1 MALVR
6 LGGIAVDAR
15 GSIGGIVFSRNASG
29 NYVRIRTTPVN
40 PRSARQDAIRAIWS
54 EVSQKWFSLLTDA
67 QRAEWAV
74 FASNVPAKNKLGQVI
89 NLSGFNQ
96 FQKSNVAA
104 ANAGLAVLPDGPAI
118 FTLPGEDTS
127 FAVAISEATQE
138 LSVTFDDARTWL
150 DEDDSAMI
158 IQMGIPKNDSIN
170 FFDGPYRHAGVILG
184 DGVTAPTSPATIAT
198 PFPVVANQKVWTR
211 GLIIKNDGRMSDW
224 FRVDSIVG
232 A

>member
-1 MALVR
+1 MALIR
-6 LGGIAVDAR
+6 LGGIAIDAR
-15 GSIGGIVFSRNASG
+15 GSVGGIVFSRNASG
-29 NYVRIRTTPVN
+29 NYVRARITPVN
-40 PRSARQDAIRAIWS
+40 PQSARQDAIRAIWA

-67 QRAEWAV
+67 QRSEWAV
-74 FASNVPAKNKLGQVI
+74 YAANVPTTNKLGQVI
-89 NLSGFNQ
+89 NLSGFNM

-104 ANAGLAVLPDGPAI
+104 ANAGLPVLDDGPAI

-127 FAVAISEATQE
+127 FAVAISEASQE
-138 LSVTFDDARTWL
+138 LSVTFDDTRDWV

-184 DGVTAPTSPATIAT
+184 DGTTAPTTPATIT
-198 PFPVVANQKVWTR
+198 VPFPVVANQKVWTR

-224 FRVDSIVG
+224 FRVDSIAG